1 MLMRHAIGAAL
12 RRIRQDSGLTLR
24 EVAAIAAVSMPY
36 LSEVE
41 RGRKEPSSEVIAGIC
56 TALGLTLVDL
66 LDEARVELFAGT
78 PIVDLA
84 VRRGT
89 SEAHE
94 LDVRGAGMA
103 GGRVRGGAVDLAA

>member
-24 EVAAIAAVSMPY
+24 EVARVAAVSMPY

-56 TALGLTLVDL
+56 AALGLTLVDL
-66 LDEARVELFAGT
+66 LDEARVELFAGA
-78 PIVDLA
+78 PVVDLT
-84 VRRGT
+84 VRRGAPP
-89 SEAHE
+89 EHE
-94 LDVRGAGMA
+94 LDAAVVRGRM
-103 GGRVRGGAVDLAA
+103 RGGPADLAA